1 MHFGKHMSNRHLSPI
16 DNLIVNFDQGLRT
29 IFGKPDVTERADP
42 ANNIDEN
49 ELSDADRKLSAGLMR
64 INHAGEVAAQ
74 ALYQGQ
80 ALTARNNNVK
90 EQMQHSAQEEYD
102 HLDWCEKRVKALG
115 SHTSH
120 FNPLWYTGSL
130 AIGAFAGA
138 IGDKWSLGF
147 VVETEKQVGKHL
159 QEHLKQLPKN
169 DNKSRAVLE
178 QMDIDEAEHAEK
190 AKNAG
195 AADLPQPIKEA
206 MKTVSKVMTTTAR
219 YL

>member
-1 MHFGKHMSNRHLSPI
+1 MNQNTRKRHISPI
-16 DNLIVNFDQGLRT
+16 DSLIINFDRGVRT
-29 IFGKPDVTERADP
+29 IFGKPDITERPDP
-42 ANNIDEN
+42 STNIEES
-49 ELSDADRKLSAGLMR
+49 ELTDSEKKLSAGLMR
-64 INHAGEVAAQ
+64 VNHAGEVAAQ

-80 ALTARNNNVK
+80 ALTARNDNVK
-90 EQMQHSAQEEYD
+90 EQMQRSAQEEYD
-102 HLDWCEKRVKALG
+102 HLDWCEKRIKALD

-120 FNPLWYTGSL
+120 LNPLWYTGSL

-159 QEHLKQLPKN
+159 KEHLKELPKA

-178 QMDIDEAEHAEK
+178 QMDIDEAEHADTAQK
-190 AKNAG
+190 AG
-195 AADLPQPIKEA
+195 AAQLPEPVKAA
-206 MKTVSKVMTTTAR
+206 MQFTSKIMTKTAY